1 MVATKERRG
10 VVRAPRRNPW
20 RDSIP
25 GVHIASKQE
34 GLRLFDHQARKTLGI
49 SGEEFLARWDRGD
62 FRGVADPTEA
72 RKVRRMAALIPGVR
86 RTRA

>member
-10 VVRAPRRNPW
+10 AVRRLRRESW

-25 GVHIASKQE
+25 GVHIASEQE
-34 GLRLFDHQARKTLGI
+34 GRRLFDHQARKTLGI
-49 SGEEFLARWDRGD
+49 SGEEFLAKWDRGE
-62 FRGVADPTEA
+62 FRRIENPTEA
-72 RKVRRMAALIPGVR
+72 RKVRRMASLIPGVR